1 MSRESLNEL
10 KRLISCHRPL
20 LIASSSSTEKN
31 QLRNDDDEE
40 EEKKKVM
47 EDSVNECL
55 TGVVHVLSTVS
66 MTTMNEMSRNNDDW
80 KEAVEYTLHLIM
92 SSSSSSSCDYHY
104 LVWEMLVSTISSMWE
119 MLHGNVRE
127 WILDWLPMVVHTER
141 QLNDTL
147 HVLQEIIFRNND
159 EMLPRILGILS
170 QITIQQGNSTKA
182 ILDLCLTSLTILSP
196 QDWPTLLQTIS
207 TCISND
213 VEDEEEEM
221 DAFFYG
227 NKQQKQQ
234 QKSMLRNDEE
244 YHEMIVTTVQS
255 IRKEWNAIDKQQQDT
270 KKKQDLHIRAMVA
283 HIWLQIISRNSVLAQ
298 VYKEE
303 YHNQQEQEPTE
314 PCWNLIDGVSIT
326 LLLYEQKDST
336 FNIAH
341 HHQLALLQFILFT
354 LIPNYLDTILYDQ
367 LISPIIHTLLHQ
379 FVQSHFVIT
388 EDRTQQ
394 SSSTTTSTQTLIL
407 DTWFALYPKLK
418 TPERDQVITTF
429 LTLTSWNVADIISSS
444 IQLDK
449 SSTTHKMSC
458 KSVTITNFLKEI
470 LKSRN
475 NKKGGDHNKYVP
487 SLPLIHQ
494 MTEHGMKFLAKI
506 AKDSPHDLSN
516 YKHILIDRL
525 WLEQD
530 KVPDKMVH
538 LICAVL
544 TEIHSN
550 KLMLLQKLIF
560 AGHIDQQRVGL
571 IWAQHI
577 LKREPQHK
585 DEITKW
591 VVKCI
596 FSSSNNSSK
605 KLWHPSIGLAVL
617 KFWRGIRTQ
626 SMFSHVKS
634 MVARSGLIQL
644 DTNKHNEEDTNSLQ
658 FDELPS
664 YIDKSNAKNKR
675 MVFCI
680 SSFLQRSFFNS
691 DVMEISTTMTF
702 VYELMDTY
710 LEMGRRLMKRNK
722 WSPDGWLLAKV
733 EFPHPGK
740 SFENKLQLLCA
751 FNVYIALSTAILKHS
766 YRHFLSR
773 THNSPEKLLLML
785 RYQISKI
792 YTVSQEYASLSNEI
806 ISSFIPSNNNVNNHI
821 DNKMNKEKSQD
832 KEKKDQEKNTNQPV
846 MTVSILVH
854 TLSMTCF
861 LIFCGRWC

>member
-1 MSRESLNEL
+1 MSGESLNEL

-20 LIASSSSTEKN
+20 LIASSSSAKKN
-31 QLRNDDDEE
+31 QGGNVDDDDEE
-40 EEKKKVM
+40 KKRVM

-55 TGVVHVLSTVS
+55 TGIVHVLSTVS
-66 MTTMNEMSRNNDDW
+66 MTTMNESGNDNW
-80 KEAVEYTLHLIM
+80 KEDVEYTLRLIM
-92 SSSSSSSCDYHY
+92 SSSCHYH

-127 WILDWLPMVVHTER
+127 WILDWLPIVVWTEK

-147 HVLQEIIFRNND
+147 HVLQDIIFRNND
-159 EMLPRILGILS
+159 ELLPRILGVLS
-170 QITIQQGNSTKA
+170 QITIQQGNTNSTKA

-213 VEDEEEEM
+213 DKDEEEEM
-221 DAFFYG
+221 EAFFYG
-227 NKQQKQQ
+227 SKQQ
-234 QKSMLRNDEE
+234 QQQCMFKNDEE
-244 YHEMIVTTVQS
+244 YHEMIVATVHS
-255 IRKEWNAIDKQQQDT
+255 IRNEWNAIEKQQKPTNQ
-270 KKKQDLHIRAMVA
+270 KKKDLHTRAMVA
-283 HIWLQIISRNSVLAQ
+283 HIWLQIISRNSILAQ
-298 VYKEE
+298 VYMEE
-303 YHNQQEQEPTE
+303 YHNQQKQKQKQEE
-314 PCWNLIDGVSIT
+314 PCWNLIDGVSII
-326 LLLYEQKDST
+326 LLLFEQKEATLNSD
-336 FNIAH
+336 
-341 HHQLALLQFILFT
+341 HHQLSSLLQFILFT
-354 LIPNYLDTILYDQ
+354 LVPNYLDTILYDQ
-367 LISPIIHTLLHQ
+367 LISPLIHILLHQ
-379 FVQSHFVIT
+379 FVQSHLVIS
-388 EDRTQQ
+388 EDCTQQ

-418 TPERDQVITTF
+418 APQRDQVITTF
-429 LTLTSWNVADIISSS
+429 LTLTSWNVADIILSSS
-444 IQLDK
+444 CQLDK
-449 SSTTHKMSC
+449 YSSTHKTSY
-458 KSVTITNFLKEI
+458 KSATITNSLKEI
-470 LKSRN
+470 LKGRN
-475 NKKGGDHNKYVP
+475 NKKGGDHKKHV
-487 SLPLIHQ
+487 SSKLLIHQ

-538 LICAVL
+538 LTCAVL

-560 AGHIDQQRVGL
+560 AGHIDQQKVGL

-617 KFWRGIRTQ
+617 NFWKSIRTQ
-626 SMFSHVKS
+626 SIFSHVKS

-644 DTNKHNEEDTNSLQ
+644 ETNKQSKEDTNLLQ
-658 FDELPS
+658 FDELPP
-664 YIDKSNAKNKR
+664 YIDKSNAESKR

-691 DVMEISTTMTF
+691 NVTDISTTMTF
-702 VYELMDTY
+702 VYEVMDTY

-733 EFPHPGK
+733 EFPFPGK

-806 ISSFIPSNNNVNNHI
+806 ISSFTPSNNNMKNHV
-821 DNKMNKEKSQD
+821 DNKMHKVNCLDKENNHHQEKSSND
-832 KEKKDQEKNTNQPV
+832 PV
-846 MTVSILVH
+846 LAVSSLLHFILK
-854 TLSMTCF
+854 
-861 LIFCGRWC
+861 